1 MELSRRG
8 VLGGLGAACAVGAV
22 GFAGAASVGDDGAG
36 DSGGGGPKTDGGS
49 DGDGPETDGGSDGD
63 GSATG
68 GSDGG
73 STPSTATSVA
83 VDPDAPFEA
92 RLLREDG
99 PNDGGPGD
107 RLFDAAD
114 LDYVQGVTED
124 EGEHLVGLSLS
135 ADGETSFRE
144 RLEASG
150 AVDDPEPFVVSMTLD
165 GAEVRRVDLDGP
177 TVTALTDAEW
187 NGVLTL
193 PFESAKTAESVY
205 ASLAAA

>member
-22 GFAGAASVGDDGAG
+22 GFVGAASVGDEGGDGSDSDDAATGADDAVG
-36 DSGGGGPKTDGGS
+36 DGSSGGGS
-49 DGDGPETDGGSDGD
+49 DGDSE
-63 GSATG
+63 A
-68 GSDGG
+68 
-73 STPSTATSVA
+73 STATSVA

-99 PNDGGPGD
+99 SDSGSGGGSGDDSGD
-107 RLFDAAD
+107 RLFDAGD

-124 EGEHLVGLSLS
+124 DGEHLVGISLS
-135 ADGETSFRE
+135 ADGEESFRE

-150 AVDDPEPFVVSMTLD
+150 AVDDPEPFAVSMTLD
-165 GAEVRRVDLDGP
+165 GEEVRRVDLDDS
-177 TVTALTDAEW
+177 TVTALTDPEW

-193 PFESAKTAESVY
+193 PFESAETAESVY
-205 ASLAAA
+205 TSLAAE